1 MIPYNEGTID
11 VTYGSAAI
19 VGHDTYWRS
28 QVRPGDKL
36 TLNHDVWYL
45 VASVE
50 SDTALTLDVPYRG
63 PNALTQS
70 YTVARDSSNWGMNAE
85 ISRDVTELMQ
95 LYKTRLLDVLTH
107 KFQVL
112 GYYATLPELQSAV
125 TSPAAGALYGV
136 GESAPY
142 SYYQW
147 DGVAKLWKSLGKI
160 SVVGDPGNSLRVRG
174 AWAENTVY
182 DAGENG
188 FTDIVYCDN
197 ACFVCMAAH
206 TSAAASKPNEG
217 ISWRECWAL
226 LVAQGKMPNH
236 AWNDTSVRFQRPD
249 GTWGEWVNVLGPAE
263 AASDTA
269 RTKAAEA
276 ATSANAAAASA
287 GNATSSAQAAQ
298 TAASSAASSEE
309 QAADYASAAA
319 ASQQNAAQS
328 AQAAASSASSASAS
342 HTAAAASAAAALASQ
357 NAAQTAA
364 ANAASSAE
372 QATSSASAAAASQ
385 QNAAQSAQAAAQTA
399 QSVNQ
404 WRHRGEWASGTDYL
418 SGEGYIDVVE
428 RDGSSY
434 VCLAAHQATIAN
446 EPGVGV
452 SFADFWRLLAEK
464 GQPGFV
470 FTPALVDGV
479 LNWTNNG
486 GLSNPA
492 SVDLFKAPTE
502 DVQDLGTRTGNT
514 TINCALGNYVIMTIG
529 ASLTLSFTAAAN
541 GRLRVL
547 TLELINGG
555 SATVTWPASVKWADG
570 AAPVL
575 TAAGKDLI
583 TLMTR
588 DDGATWYGTVVGSD
602 FK

>member
-328 AQAAASSASSASAS
+328 AQAAA
-342 HTAAAASAAAALASQ
+342 
-357 NAAQTAA
+357 
-364 ANAASSAE
+364 
-372 QATSSASAAAASQ
+372 
-385 QNAAQSAQAAAQTA
+385 QTA

>member
-1 MIPYNEGTID
+1 MIPYSEGTLN
-11 VTYGSAAI
+11 VNNGSATVTGNA
-19 VGHDTYWRS
+19 TYWSS

-36 TLNHDVWYL
+36 TLDHDVWYL

-50 SDTALTLDVPYRG
+50 SDTSLTLDVPYHG
-63 PNALTQS
+63 ATALTQD
-70 YTVARDSSNWGMNAE
+70 YVIVRDSSDWGMNAE
-85 ISRDVTELMQ
+85 IARDVTELMH
-95 LYKTRLLDVLTH
+95 LYKARLLDVLTH

-112 GYYATLPELQSAV
+112 GYYATLPALQNAV
-125 TSPAAGALYGV
+125 TSPAAGALYGI

-147 DGVAKLWKSLGKI
+147 DGVANQWKNLGGI
-160 SVVGDPGNSLRVRG
+160 SVAGNPGNSLRVRG
-174 AWAENTVY
+174 VWAENTVY

-197 ACFVCMAAH
+197 ACFACMAAH
-206 TSAAASKPNEG
+206 TSATASKPNEG
-217 ISWRECWAL
+217 VSWRECWAL
-226 LVAQGKMPNH
+226 LVAQGEMPNH
-236 AWNDTSVRFQRPD
+236 EWNDTSVRFQRPD
-249 GTWGEWVNVLGPAE
+249 GTWGDWVNVLGPAE

-309 QAADYASAAA
+309 QAASSASAAA
-319 ASQQNAAQS
+319 ASQQSAAQS
-328 AQAAASSASSASAS
+328 ADLAASSASTASAS
-342 HTAAAASAAAALASQ
+342 QTAAAASAAAALASQ
-357 NAAQTAA
+357 NAAQTAESS
-364 ANAASSAE
+364 AASSAE
-372 QATSSASAAAASQ
+372 QSAASANAAAASQ
-385 QNAAQSAQAAAQTA
+385 QSAAQSAEAAAQTA

-418 SGEGYIDVVE
+418 SGGGYIDVVE
-428 RDGSSY
+428 HDGSSY
-434 VCLAAHQATIAN
+434 VCLAAHQATTAN

-502 DVQDLGTRTGNT
+502 GVQNLGTRTGNT
-514 TINCALGNYVIMTIG
+514 TIDCALGNYVIMTIG
-529 ASLTLSFTAAAN
+529 ALLTLSFTAAAN